1 MDQENHPGTFY
12 TTAETEP
19 KWVQDQGEDPFL
31 SDLSDEEIWL
41 KWLF

>member
-1 MDQENHPGTFY
+1 MDQENHPGNFY

-19 KWVQDQGEDPFL
+19 KRVQNWGEGLFL

-41 KWLF
+41 K